1 MVSRKAG
8 AELLTAL
15 FLVVASIIG
24 LFIVSNYPDASK
36 IMPLAIMAGTLL
48 LSIVWIVQLI
58 ASGKICIDT
67 RPAIDWAVARRL
79 LIAFVSLG
87 VMLLGV
93 STVGFFTTYVVMIP
107 LTTWLLGYRNVKGI
121 ALGTVIFCAA
131 LYLIFIVVLNR
142 PLPVEIWMV
151 GA

>member
-1 MVSRKAG
+1 M
-8 AELLTAL
+8 TAL
-15 FLVVASIIG
+15 FLVVASVIG

-48 LSIVWIVQLI
+48 LSAVWIVQLI
-58 ASGKICIDT
+58 ASGKICVDS
-67 RPAIDWAVARRL
+67 RPTVDWAVTRRL
-79 LIAFVSLG
+79 LIAFGCLAF
-87 VMLLGV
+87 MLLGV
-93 STVGFFTTYVVMIP
+93 STVGFFSTYLVIIP
-107 LTTWLLGYRNVKGI
+107 LSAWLLGYRNIKGI
-121 ALGTVIFCAA
+121 AFGTIIFCAA